1 MDGEQKKARSRP
13 WTGSGRREKKE
24 WIRLWG
30 PCVSEMK
37 RGRRDESWIGRPGVF
52 TNMLE
57 CN

>member
-24 WIRLWG
+24 WVRLWG

-37 RGRRDESWIGRPGVF
+37 RGGEMRVGYEDRSF
-52 TNMLE
+52 Y
-57 CN
+57 